1 MRGRCSESFQK
12 AAPFFYGQ
20 KMINVRSHL
29 THLRWLL
36 FMVCLVPAAASGKY
50 FYSAGGN
57 TGHPLDEDA
66 VVRLT
71 YNCHFDEALNLLGD
85 STNKDIDPIKWN
97 FFRGVVL
104 WHNLVFLDSA
114 MASDK
119 SVDNNFT
126 RAIAQTIDI
135 GERTLA
141 QNPNDTAALF
151 CTGFAFGYLAKY
163 DASKGDEFK
172 AASDGKKG
180 LSYHRK
186 FIEMSRLQGAS
197 SPAICDAYFSL
208 ALFNYYTSGLAWY
221 LKPLLFILGE
231 SGSKE
236 KAYEYLTLAGK
247 NGRFTKY
254 EAEDILGE
262 FYAREEQ
269 FDSVA
274 VVYHHLI
281 SQFPDAF
288 LFYFDKLSWALAN
301 HKEYNRCAM
310 MCLEAIKASYT
321 HRLTQ
326 VDSLY
331 LAKIYFRLAG
341 CYEETGNY
349 GEAMQTF
356 NGMID
361 RNMMPSF
368 AARAHFSVGKL
379 YERANDPQDA
389 IREYE
394 WVVNSGTV
402 PELVNQA
409 RERLGNLTTR

>member
-1 MRGRCSESFQK
+1 MMTVHSLSTR
-12 AAPFFYGQ
+12 
-20 KMINVRSHL
+20 
-29 THLRWLL
+29 LRWLL

-66 VVRLT
+66 VIRLT
-71 YNCHFDEALNLLGD
+71 YNCHFNEALNLLGD
-85 STNKDIDPIKWN
+85 STNNSIDPIKWN

-114 MASDK
+114 MASNK
-119 SVDNNFT
+119 SVENNFT
-126 RAIAQTIDI
+126 RAISQTIDI
-135 GERTLA
+135 GERDLA

-186 FIEMSRLQGAS
+186 FIEMSQPQGES

-231 SGSKE
+231 SGSRE
-236 KAYEYLTLAGK
+236 KAYEYLALAGK

-262 FYAREEQ
+262 LYAREEK
-269 FDSVA
+269 FDSA
-274 VVYHHLI
+274 MIIYHYLI

-288 LFYFDKLSWALAN
+288 MFYFDKLSWTLAD
-301 HKEYNRCAM
+301 HKEYERCTVV
-310 MCLEAIKASYT
+310 CTEAIKASYT
-321 HRLTQ
+321 HPLTQ
-326 VDSLY
+326 IDSLY
-331 LAKIYFRLAG
+331 LAKIYFRLAS
-341 CYEETGNY
+341 CYEETDNY
-349 GEAMQTF
+349 SEAMQSF
-356 NGMID
+356 NDVIG
-361 RNMMPSF
+361 RHMMPIF

-379 YERANDPQDA
+379 YQRANDPQDA
-389 IREYE
+389 KREYE

-409 RERLGNLTTR
+409 RERLDNLTTR